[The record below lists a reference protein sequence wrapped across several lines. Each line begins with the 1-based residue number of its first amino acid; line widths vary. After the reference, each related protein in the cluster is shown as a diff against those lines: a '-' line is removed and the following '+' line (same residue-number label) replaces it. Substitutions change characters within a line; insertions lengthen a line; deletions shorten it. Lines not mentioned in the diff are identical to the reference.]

1 MSQKT
6 SEIEVHSIE
15 MPYVIVPFEG
25 HHQRKEKLLEILDN
39 SIAAQDAMD
48 GSNLLSTDYHIA
60 DQHKGEYMDFIGED
74 LAKCLAAGLEKI
86 VLHEDSDQDVELEI
100 KDSWF
105 QRYSKNNA
113 HDWHIHKK
121 CGWAAV
127 YYVELPEDS
136 KPTLFQT
143 NDGAVI
149 EPNATEGDVIIFPA
163 YLWHCSP
170 KNKDED
176 TKTVIAL
183 NIE

>member
-1 MSQKT
+1 MQFVWNYLRGLSL
-6 SEIEVHSIE
+6 
-15 MPYVIVPFEG
+15 PFVG
-25 HHQRKEKLLEILDN
+25 
-39 SIAAQDAMD
+39 
-48 GSNLLSTDYHIA
+48 
-60 DQHKGEYMDFIGED
+60 
-74 LAKCLAAGLEKI
+74 
-86 VLHEDSDQDVELEI
+86 
-100 KDSWF
+100 
-105 QRYSKNNA
+105 KNNA